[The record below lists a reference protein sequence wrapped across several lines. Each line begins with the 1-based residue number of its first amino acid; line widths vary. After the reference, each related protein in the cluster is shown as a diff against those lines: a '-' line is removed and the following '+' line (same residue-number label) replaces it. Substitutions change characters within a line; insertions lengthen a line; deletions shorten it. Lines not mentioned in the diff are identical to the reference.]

1 MTTGIPC
8 DSLVEHERMMKKRL
22 AKETEEITILA
33 RVITNTVHAV
43 AAHTNKISLF
53 SASLD
58 PGSIIYGDHEF
69 DDRANYHDAEERK
82 LDILI
87 KPRGVEARG
96 ALRSAYME

>member
-8 DSLVEHERMMKKRL
+8 DSLVERERMMKKRL

-58 PGSIIYGDHEF
+58 PDLLSMETS
-69 DDRANYHDAEERK
+69 NSMTERITTMLK
-82 LDILI
+82 S
-87 KPRGVEARG
+87 E
-96 ALRSAYME
+96 SWTS